1 MPLQDLVQHNAVKK
15 PPIAMPRSNPLHL
28 SEELQDK
35 TAGSAVNSIAN
46 LLYKIMLTRTAK
58 QGLRLVRNW
67 LVYF

>member
-1 MPLQDLVQHNAVKK
+1 MPLQDLVQRNAVKK
-15 PPIAMPRSNPLHL
+15 PPIATPRSNPPRL

-35 TAGSAVNSIAN
+35 TAGSAINSIAN
-46 LLYKIMLTRTAK
+46 LLYEITLTCTAK